1 MSTVRNRKARRRP
14 SPRLVKQSVTYEVAE
29 VAKLL
34 DVHRNTVRRWLKEG
48 LEPIDHRRPLL
59 IHGAT
64 LKAFLAK
71 RRQGRRQTCGPGEFY
86 CFRCRA
92 PRRPWGDTADLSF
105 RNEKV
110 ARLAALCAV
119 CGTPMHRTVRRA
131 DLPTLA
137 SLIDLHTLAPERM
150 NDCSA
155 PNANRA
161 FEKV

>member
-1 MSTVRNRKARRRP
+1 MKGMRARKPRRC
-14 SPRLVKQSVTYEVAE
+14 SPQRVKQGTTYEVAE

-34 DVHRNTVRRWLKEG
+34 GIHRNTVRRWLKEG
-48 LEPIDHRRPLL
+48 LGAIDDRRPLL
-59 IHGAT
+59 IHGSA

-71 RRQGRRQTCGPGEFY
+71 RRETRRHTCRPGEFY
-86 CFRCRA
+86 CFRCRV
-92 PRRPWGDTADLSF
+92 PRAPWGGTADLSF

-110 ARLAALCAV
+110 ARLAALCAS

-131 DLPTLA
+131 DLPTLGV
-137 SLIDLHTLAPERM
+137 LIDLHTLAPERM
-150 NDCSA
+150 NGCSD